1 LSLPVGKIMGVEIR
15 LHYTWFIIF
24 ILITWTLAVFYMPF
38 QYPGL
43 TNDVYWITG
52 FVSSIILFSS
62 VLFHELF
69 HTYFALRKGIPVPNI
84 TLFLFGGVTQIAEEP
99 QDPDFELRMAFA
111 GPASSFLL
119 SLIFGLIWLVAVQ
132 FNLPVIIIAPLN
144 YGWLINALLGGFNLI
159 PAFPMDGGRI
169 LRAGIWKA
177 KKDMVVATRMA
188 SRAGETISYLFIF
201 FGLFLII
208 FDGFISG
215 LWFILIGWFIKSG
228 AEASL
233 KQTVISQALSGVDVG
248 DIMTKEVHTIAPNTS
263 ILDVVENYFYK
274 YKHGGFPVVED
285 GNLLGMLTT
294 QDVRAVAK
302 ERWGELKAKD
312 IMTSSEKLVKTQ
324 PEEPVVDAFLKLS
337 KRDIGR
343 LPVVKDGK
351 LVGIISRSDVMHM
364 IRVKTELVSGR

>member
-1 LSLPVGKIMGVEIR
+1 MSLPVGKIMGVEIR

-24 ILITWTLAVFYMPF
+24 VLITSILATLYMPD

-84 TLFLFGGVTQIAEEP
+84 TLFLFGGVTQITEEP
-99 QDPDFELRMAFA
+99 QDPDFELKMAFA

-132 FNLPVIIIAPLN
+132 VNLPAIIVAPLN

-188 SRAGETISYLFIF
+188 SRAGEAISYLFIF
-201 FGLFLII
+201 FGLFLIL

-233 KQTVISQALSGVDVG
+233 KQTIISQALSGVNVG
-248 DIMTKEVHTIAPNTS
+248 DIMTKEVHTIAQNMS
-263 ILDVVENYFYK
+263 ISDVVENYFYK

-302 ERWGELKAKD
+302 ERWNELKAKD

-343 LPVVKDGK
+343 LPVVKDRK
-351 LVGIISRSDVMHM
+351 LVGIISRSDVMHI
-364 IRVKTELVSGR
+364 IRVKTELVGKR